1 MNQYPV
7 MSRPGQWLLYITA
20 SMLLISARV
29 AAQQPMETNRPH
41 FDFTPLF
48 GYRTTA
54 SLPLDP
60 AVQGNN
66 AKVVFDSDPSYG
78 FAAGMR
84 FHDEDVIEFRWARQD
99 SHIHLESSNLIRSQ
113 QRITLDQ
120 FHGDFTHE
128 YILDEWPKW
137 ARPFIIGSVGA
148 THVSGRFNTNFTRF
162 SFGLGGGVK
171 FFSGEHFGFRMQ
183 AEWLPIVV
191 NPQVAF
197 FCGGGCVVHVQGT
210 IGSQGEA
217 VAGPLFRF

>member
-1 MNQYPV
+1 
-7 MSRPGQWLLYITA
+7 
-20 SMLLISARV
+20 MLLSSALV
-29 AAQQPMETNRPH
+29 AAQHPMETDRPH

-48 GYRTTA
+48 GYRTTT
-54 SLPLDP
+54 SLPLDS
-60 AVQGNN
+60 AVQGDN
-66 AKVVFDSDPSYG
+66 AKVVFDSDPTYG

-99 SHIHLESSNLIRSQ
+99 SHAHVEDSNLIRLR

-128 YILDEWPKW
+128 YILDDWPKW
-137 ARPFIIGSVGA
+137 ARPFVMGSVGA
-148 THVSGRFNTNFTRF
+148 THVSGRLNTSFTRF

-171 FFSGEHFGFRMQ
+171 FFFGKHFGFRMQ

-197 FCGGGCVVHVQGT
+197 FCGGGCVVHVRAT